1 MKRAVVEGLRGAVL
15 LVFVAVS
22 AGAAELTVDSILAA
36 HQSGAP
42 AHGIIAMVNSHSNTV
57 AMTVGDI
64 VTLRDAG
71 VPETV
76 ISAIW
81 AQIPAPPPEPV
92 PLQPDDARLVDVVR
106 LIASGTSEPII
117 AEQVRQSGHAYN
129 LSVNDLLYLRENGA
143 RESTIVALMATRP
156 GAPAASTVPPSD
168 LVFDDLV
175 LMRAG
180 FWKKNRA
187 GRLVVKGETLRWVD
201 NRDPENTFDFQTTGL
216 EKVWLTCDAR
226 SSGNFC
232 HQINFK
238 IVKGDSYKFQDV
250 NRESGSNAAV
260 TRVMEALRTYFPRLT
275 FAKEDVGD

>member
-1 MKRAVVEGLRGAVL
+1 MKRAVVEGLRVAVL
-15 LVFVAVS
+15 LVFVAAS
-22 AGAAELTVDSILAA
+22 AGAAELTVNSILAA

-57 AMTVGDI
+57 AMTAGDI
-64 VTLRDAG
+64 VTLRNAG

-81 AQIPAPPPEPV
+81 ALLPAPPPAPV

-143 RESTIVALMATRP
+143 RESTIAALMATRP
-156 GAPAASTVPPSD
+156 GAPAASTAPLSD

-175 LMRAG
+175 LMRKG
-180 FWKKNRA
+180 FWRKNRA
-187 GRLVVKGETLRWVD
+187 GRLVIKGETLRWVD
-201 NRDPENTFDFQTTGL
+201 NREPERTFDFQTTGL
-216 EKVWLTCDAR
+216 DKVWLTCEAR

-238 IVKGDSYKFQDV
+238 IVKGDTYKFQDV
-250 NRESGSNAAV
+250 NRDSGSNAAV
-260 TRVMEALRTYFPRLT
+260 TRVMEALRTYFPRLN
-275 FAKEDVGD
+275 FATPTVDD